1 MNINK
6 KILSVDLFHEQIIVV
21 FKKSGV
27 IFKWITPFLLAINL
41 AYVKAKNRRDV
52 PKVLNFRCT
61 GYDYNII
68 LRKILTYNNF

>member
-1 MNINK
+1 MDYTFFVGDK
-6 KILSVDLFHEQIIVV
+6 F
-21 FKKSGV
+21 GV
-27 IFKWITPFLLAINL
+27 YQGEK
-41 AYVKAKNRRDV
+41 RRDV